1 MEKQRAIEIVTE
13 VLNYTGMNAKQF
25 SEAIGCA
32 GAGWIYEVLNPNRP
46 NGLSKA
52 KAGEITAAF
61 PEISLSYLL
70 TGEGTLLKSDKV
82 EGSVQQNINS
92 SHITQNGNVEA
103 SSGQIDKL
111 INVLAEQSQ
120 QVSKAQEQ
128 VGKAQE
134 QIDRLI
140 TLLERQ
146 AKN

>member
-13 VLNYTGMNAKQF
+13 VLNYTKMNAKQL
-25 SEAIGCA
+25 SEAIGCS
-32 GAGWIYEVLNPNRP
+32 GAGWLYEVLNPNRP
-46 NGLSKA
+46 NGLSKS
-52 KAGEITAAF
+52 KAGEIVAAF

-70 TGEGTLLKSDKV
+70 TGEGALIKTDKA
-82 EGSVQQNINS
+82 ENIQQNINS

-103 SSGQIDKL
+103 SANMDKL

-120 QVSKAQEQ
+120 QVT
-128 VGKAQE
+128 KAQE

-146 AKN
+146 ANN

>member
-13 VLNYTGMNAKQF
+13 VLNYTKMNAKQL

-32 GAGWIYEVLNPNRP
+32 GAGWLYEVLNPNRP
-46 NGLSKA
+46 NGLSKS
-52 KAGEITAAF
+52 KAGEIVAAF

-70 TGEGTLLKSDKV
+70 TGEGTLIKTDKA
-82 EGSVQQNINS
+82 ENIQQNINS

-103 SSGQIDKL
+103 SANMDKL

-120 QVSKAQEQ
+120 QVT
-128 VGKAQE
+128 KAQE

-140 TLLERQ
+140 TLLERNS
-146 AKN
+146 KN

>member
-13 VLNYTGMNAKQF
+13 VLNYTKMNAKQL

-32 GAGWIYEVLNPNRP
+32 GAGWLYEVLNPNRP
-46 NGLSKA
+46 NGLSKS
-52 KAGEITAAF
+52 KAGEIVAAF

-70 TGEGTLLKSDKV
+70 TGEGTLLKADHV
-82 EGSVQQNINS
+82 DGSVQQNINS

-103 SSGQIDKL
+103 SANMDKL

-120 QVSKAQEQ
+120 QVT
-128 VGKAQE
+128 KAQE

-140 TLLERQ
+140 TLLER
-146 AKN
+146 NSNN

>member
-13 VLNYTGMNAKQF
+13 VLNYTKMNAKQL

-32 GAGWIYEVLNPNRP
+32 GAGWLYEVLNPNRP
-46 NGLSKA
+46 NGLSKS
-52 KAGEITAAF
+52 KAGEIVAAF

-70 TGEGTLLKSDKV
+70 TGEGTLIKTDKA
-82 EGSVQQNINS
+82 ENIQQNINS

-103 SSGQIDKL
+103 SANMDKL

-120 QVSKAQEQ
+120 QVT
-128 VGKAQE
+128 KAQE

-140 TLLERQ
+140 TLLER
-146 AKN
+146 NSNN